1 MKKFLKQCFAI
12 VTALSAS
19 ACCTGLMTVSAAT
32 PVSTTVSPGVVLTG
46 SLANS
51 WYNPSSGV
59 YIYTVTASSVLSG
72 ASPSS
77 GNWYLLTGLHLDE
90 YSTGALIQSNYVTG
104 GSKVTPVNASV
115 TGNRRNIQAKAFGSH
130 EVRGAYSG
138 GVYTSY
144 GPFYI

>member
-1 MKKFLKQCFAI
+1 MIRRAVAI
-12 VTALSAS
+12 VTAASAS
-19 ACCTGLMTVSAAT
+19 LSSMGMMTASAAT
-32 PVSTTVSPGVVLTG
+32 PVSINVAPGVDLTG
-46 SLANS
+46 SIWNS

-59 YIYTVTASSVLSG
+59 YVYTVTASSVLSG

-77 GNWYLLTGLHLDE
+77 SNWYLLTGLHVDN
-90 YSTGALIQSNYVTG
+90 YQTGALVQSDYTTG

-115 TGNRRNIQAKAFGSH
+115 TGNRRNLQVKAFGSH
-130 EVRGAYSG
+130 EVRGAYTG